1 MNCKKINKMLI
12 IPFLALVAV
21 ALPASPSLALDV
33 NLAAVEGVWTPP
45 GAATPVAMWGFIVDT
60 GSCPGAPVLWDVG
73 PVIDVPDGDNTLTV
87 NLRNCLSED
96 VSIFIP
102 GQLKATL
109 PVTFIDGQGRT
120 RVRSFDSV
128 VAPGG
133 GPTPY
138 TWNNLK
144 EGTYLYQ
151 SGTFVAKQ
159 VPKGLYGALV
169 VRGGAYPAAAQEDI
183 LLYSEIDP
191 DLNNAVSGA
200 GAGARVNNYQPK
212 YFLIIGKTYPN
223 TDNILVNTNENV
235 LLRFVNAGLRT
246 YVPTLQGLYMSVI
259 AEDGNLLPYAFD
271 QYQLELT
278 AAKTMDAIINLGSQ
292 VGRYALYDRSLHLAN
307 ANVTN
312 GGMLTFIQTPND
324 LPIANNDIVT
334 IPRDDPNPPP
344 SNVLAN
350 DVDPDGT
357 IDVNSVVLR
366 SGTTVR
372 GATVVVNGDGTI
384 TYTPEGG
391 GGPDY
396 FWYTVRDNTG
406 AVSLEATVRVN
417 RVRGGAA
424 ATPAVAPNSV
434 IERGPAKT
442 R

>member
-1 MNCKKINKMLI
+1 MKMKRMNILRMLK
-12 IPFLALVAV
+12 IPFLALLAV
-21 ALPASPSLALDV
+21 ALPAGPSLAIDV

-45 GAATPVAMWGFIVDT
+45 GAATPVSMWGFVTDT
-60 GSCPGAPVLWDVG
+60 GSCPGAPVTWDVG
-73 PVIDVPDGDNTLTV
+73 PVIDVPNGDNLTV

-102 GQLKATL
+102 GQLKATT
-109 PVTFIDGQGRT
+109 PVTFTDGQGRT

-138 TWNNLK
+138 TWTNPK

-169 VRGGAYPAAAQEDI
+169 VRGGAYPAVDQEEI
-183 LLYSEIDP
+183 LVYSEIDP
-191 DLNNAVSGA
+191 DLNNAAAGA

-212 YFLIIGKTYPN
+212 YFLINGATYPN
-223 TDNILVNTNENV
+223 TDNIQVNTNENV
-235 LLRFVNAGLRT
+235 LLRFVNAGLQT
-246 YVPTLQGLYMSVI
+246 YVPTLQGLYLSVI
-259 AEDGNLLPYAFD
+259 SEDGSLLPYALD

-278 AAKTMDAIINLGSQ
+278 AAKTMDAIINIGAQ
-292 VGRYALYDRSLHLAN
+292 EGRYALYDRSLHLAN
-307 ANVTN
+307 ATATN
-312 GGMLTFIQTPND
+312 GGMLTFIQTPNVV
-324 LPIANNDIVT
+324 PIANNDIVT
-334 IPRDDPNPPP
+334 IPRDVSNEII
-344 SNVLAN
+344 NVLAN

-357 IDVNSVVLR
+357 IVETLLR
-366 SGTTVR
+366 SGTTAQ
-372 GATVVVNGDGTI
+372 GATVTVNPDGTI

-396 FWYTVRDNTG
+396 FRYTVIDNVG
-406 AVSLEATVRVN
+406 AASLEATVRVN
-417 RVRGGAA
+417 RVGGTAA
-424 ATPAVAPNSV
+424 AAPAAAPNSLN
-434 IERGPAKT
+434 ERGRTKS

>member
-1 MNCKKINKMLI
+1 MNRMNIIRMLK
-12 IPFLALVAV
+12 IPFLVLLAV
-21 ALPASPSLALDV
+21 ALLASPSLAIVV

-45 GAATPVAMWGFIVDT
+45 GAATPVAMWGFITDT
-60 GSCPGAPVLWDVG
+60 GSCPGAPVAWDVG
-73 PVIDVPDGDNTLTV
+73 PVIDVPDGDDLTV

-102 GQLKATL
+102 GQLKATT
-109 PVTFIDGQGRT
+109 PVTFTDGQGRT

-138 TWNNLK
+138 TWTNPK

-169 VRGGAYPAAAQEDI
+169 VRGGAYPAVAQEEI
-183 LLYSEIDP
+183 LVYSEIDP
-191 DLNNAVSGA
+191 DLNTA

-212 YFLIIGKTYPN
+212 YFLINGATYPN
-223 TDNILVNTNENV
+223 TDNIQVNTNEDV
-235 LLRFVNAGLRT
+235 LLRFVNAGLQT
-246 YVPTLQGLYMSVI
+246 YVPTLQNLYMNVI
-259 AEDGNLLPYAFD
+259 AEDGNLLPYALD

-278 AAKTMDAIINLGSQ
+278 AAKTMDAVINIGPQES
-292 VGRYALYDRSLHLAN
+292 RYALYDRSLHLFN
-307 ANVTN
+307 ATATN

-324 LPIANNDIVT
+324 VPIANNDIAS
-334 IPRDDPNPPP
+334 IPRDVPNEII
-344 SNVLAN
+344 NVLAN

-357 IDVNSVVLR
+357 IVETLLR
-366 SGTTVR
+366 SGTTAR
-372 GATVVVNGDGTI
+372 GATVTVNPDGSI

-396 FWYTVRDNTG
+396 FWYTVRDNSG
-406 AVSLEATVRVN
+406 AFSLEATVRVN
-417 RVRGGAA
+417 RLRGAA
-424 ATPAVAPNSV
+424 AAVPAAAPNSV
-434 IERGPAKT
+434 NERGRTKS

>member
-21 ALPASPSLALDV
+21 ALPASPSLALNV
-33 NLAAVEGVWTPP
+33 NLAAVQGVWTPP
-45 GAATPVAMWGFIVDT
+45 GAATPVAMWGFIEDT
-60 GSCPGAPVLWDVG
+60 GSCPGAPVPWDVG

-102 GQLKATL
+102 GQFKTTSPATFTD
-109 PVTFIDGQGRT
+109 VQGRT

-169 VRGGAYPAAAQEDI
+169 VRGGTYPAAAQEEI
-183 LLYSEIDP
+183 LVYSEIDP
-191 DLNNAVSGA
+191 DLNNAASGA

-212 YFLIIGKTYPN
+212 YFLINGKTYPN
-223 TDNILVNTNENV
+223 TGNIQVNTNEDV

-246 YVPTLQGLYMSVI
+246 YVPTLQGLYMSVR

-271 QYQLELT
+271 QYQIELT
-278 AAKTMDAIINLGSQ
+278 AAKTVDAIVNIGPQ
-292 VGRYALYDRSLHLAN
+292 GGRYALYDRSLHLAN
-307 ANVTN
+307 ANQTN

-334 IPRDDPNPPP
+334 IPRDAPNANI
-344 SNVLAN
+344 NVLAN

-357 IDVNSVVLR
+357 IVDTLLR
-366 SGTTVR
+366 SGTTAR
-372 GATVVVNGDGTI
+372 GATVVVNPDDGSI

-396 FWYTVRDNTG
+396 FWYTVVDNMG
-406 AVSLEATVRVN
+406 ALSSEATVRVN
-417 RVRGGAA
+417 RVRGGGVAAPA
-424 ATPAVAPNSV
+424 ATTNSV
-434 IERGPAKT
+434 SEKGRT
-442 R
+442 RIR